1 MLVGANGASLGEYLI
16 WNIQVE
22 FFQSKVFIIFKY
34 LKFSLYYYLDIYI
47 FKFSNVCVCVFFKNN
62 QVLL

>member
-22 FFQSKVFIIFKY
+22 LFY
-34 LKFSLYYYLDIYI
+34 LKYSLFLNI
-47 FKFSNVCVCVFFKNN
+47 
-62 QVLL
+62 